1 MMSSL
6 IERIK
11 KNSTI
16 KESDVIADSKFLND
30 KDLIQT
36 SVPAVNVALSGKL
49 DGGLTPGL
57 TVFAGPSKHF
67 KTAFAMLLAK
77 AYLDKYEDG
86 VILFYDSEFG
96 APQQYFETFEID
108 TNRVIH
114 SPITDIEQLK
124 HDSMQQLNNLE
135 RGDHVMIIVDSVGN
149 LASKKEVEDALDG
162 KSVADMTRAKQMK
175 SLFRMITPHLTIKD
189 IPAIVVNHTYKEIGL
204 FPKDVDSG
212 GTGIYYSADNIYI
225 IGRRQQK
232 TGTEVTGY
240 EFVINVEKS
249 RFVRE
254 KSKIPVEVSW
264 EAGISKW
271 SGLLDMALESG
282 HVIKPSNGWYQKAD
296 PSTGE
301 IQPEVKVRLKDTQ
314 TKEFWLPILQ
324 DKTFSDW
331 IRNRYTVGSV
341 DMMAAEVSD
350 EDIEKEY
357 DKV

>member
-1 MMSSL
+1 MSSL

-204 FPKDVDSG
+204 FPKDVVSG

-271 SGLLDMALESG
+271 SGLLDMAIESG
-282 HVIKPSNGWYQKAD
+282 HVIKPSNGWYQRID
-296 PSTGE
+296 SDTGE
-301 IQPEVKVRLKDTQ
+301 AVEPKVCL
-314 TKEFWLPILQ
+314 L
-324 DKTFSDW
+324 
-331 IRNRYTVGSV
+331 YTSPSPR
-341 DMMAAEVSD
+341 DS
-350 EDIEKEY
+350 
-357 DKV
+357 

>member
-1 MMSSL
+1 MSSL

-108 TNRVIH
+108 TSRVIH

-204 FPKDVDSG
+204 FPKDVVSG

-232 TGTEVTGY
+232 TGTEITGY

-282 HVIKPSNGWYQKAD
+282 HVIKPANGWYQKQD
-296 PSTGE
+296 PATGE
-301 IQPEVKVRLKDTQ
+301 IADVKVRLKDTQ

-331 IRNRYTVGSV
+331 IQKRYTIGAV

>member
-1 MMSSL
+1 MSSL
-6 IERIK
+6 IDRIK

-204 FPKDVDSG
+204 FPKDVVSG

-232 TGTEVTGY
+232 TGTEITGY

-282 HVIKPSNGWYQKAD
+282 HVIKPANGWYQKQD
-296 PSTGE
+296 PATGE
-301 IQPEVKVRLKDTQ
+301 IADVKVRLKDTQ

-331 IRNRYTVGSV
+331 IQKRYTIGAV

>member
-1 MMSSL
+1 MSSL

-96 APQQYFETFEID
+96 APQQYFDTFEID

-204 FPKDVDSG
+204 FPKDVVSG

-341 DMMAAEVSD
+341 DMMAADCLLYTSPSPRD
-350 EDIEKEY
+350 RG
-357 DKV
+357 

>member
-96 APQQYFETFEID
+96 APQQYFDTFEID

-204 FPKDVDSG
+204 FPKDVVSG

-232 TGTEVTGY
+232 TGTEITGY

-282 HVIKPSNGWYQKAD
+282 HVIKPSNGWYQRID
-296 PSTGE
+296 MDTGE
-301 IQPEVKVRLKDTQ
+301 AVDPKVRLKDLG
-314 TKEFWLPILQ
+314 KDFWLPVL
-324 DKTFSDW
+324 SDARFGEW
-331 IRNRYTVGSV
+331 VQKAYTVGSV
-341 DMMAAEVSD
+341 EMMAEEISE
-350 EDIEKEY
+350 EDIDAEY